1 MRPFSYWRPVV
12 REVPVDVLAVVR
24 VRVEALL
31 ALGLRAL
38 ARRAD
43 VHHQRGALDLL
54 GERERARVQRVGE
67 LLVVLGDDAG
77 AAARRA
83 VELDELEVQH
93 RRDLGHRAVELGR
106 EAAADAAG
114 PVGDLHRVGD
124 SSGSW
129 PGWPASAPGM
139 PAAVPAEAGAVS
151 APSASS
157 S

>member
-1 MRPFSYWRPVV
+1 VA
-12 REVPVDVLAVVR
+12 VDVLAVVG

-54 GERERARVQRVGE
+54 GQRERARVQRVGE
-67 LLVVLGDDAG
+67 LLVVLGDDAR
-77 AAARRA
+77 AAARGA
-83 VELDELEVQH
+83 VELDELEVEQ
-93 RRDLGHRAVELGR
+93 RGDLRHRAMELGR

-124 SSGSW
+124 SSGL
-129 PGWPASAPGM
+129 
-139 PAAVPAEAGAVS
+139 
-151 APSASS
+151 
-157 S
+157 